1 MKLFLLGPSQLLLH
15 QRGFASWSGGISAV
29 YVPEKN
35 VYEGQLYLDT
45 DNAMFRFWDDGRK
58 SMPLLGWEVHDEG
71 DISPSAA
78 TSSFSGFGESE
89 WISAE
94 DAAKILNMNV
104 TELTPETFNKLYADT
119 WIGAHE
125 EEAAEKN
132 PNPDAELAIVE
143 EVKNENEAADE
154 PTITTDSSATAQ
166 TLTTDELDGKF
177 PASLAAPGENS
188 EGIVLLPTLFVPTM
202 KSSSSWC

>member
-1 MKLFLLGPSQLLLH
+1 MDS
-15 QRGFASWSGGISAV
+15 V
-29 YVPEKN
+29 
-35 VYEGQLYLDT
+35 
-45 DNAMFRFWDDGRK
+45 
-58 SMPLLGWEVHDEG
+58 
-71 DISPSAA
+71 
-78 TSSFSGFGESE
+78 
-89 WISAE
+89 E